1 MDNYSNQYT
10 NAKNLIYLYLL
21 HEEFKHPEKMKDGS
35 KIEKEI
41 YFIPKNILDKYKDL
55 CQYNDIIE
63 FFDNNKNI
71 LNGIT
76 LNKLDESKII
86 NIIDQIPGEIIDK
99 IENISKEYLLNALT
113 GEKNNQWKYKNLFKD
128 SNNKNIKGIKFIDDF
143 EMIDKNLKDFFQEK
157 NCNVLKGN
165 YFIGK
170 EGIFINISHNVYE
183 IGSFGQFGNFILN
196 YLLDK
201 KEIGNFDNFRNALI
215 NEGIDSIFNKI
226 KERKNKND
234 IKYNIFIDKCRSTF
248 SFYIINDI
256 ISDAFRNIIDNTE
269 DNNIN
274 NITQSEANNIN
285 NLIEAS
291 ANDINISINESI
303 IDNELISKDLNKI
316 KIEFVDKLKC
326 LILLSIYQKIIYKNN
341 TKIQKVF
348 LLNKKYMNQFYFN
361 EVDEL
366 TNNNK
371 VIKKIID
378 NKNVKDLS
386 LELIDS
392 NLLNDSQFTKIINKL
407 SSNKN
412 VHIPHIYEG
421 ENFSLSN
428 MKNIKIFKSF
438 VIINEELSKNMED
451 NFLIK
456 FGQPYLSYISIKE
469 KDILIVNDKQY
480 TIFIG
485 NLIYIDHSYNID
497 YILNFENH
505 KNLIDELQVI
515 INKKYNDYM
524 NDNYIFDKYGKI
536 EDIFPIFSKTDTLGI
551 IGYGYKYK
559 NTLDYINVID
569 YTKFLNNEL
578 LTNTI
583 SLFIHYETIKNKIS
597 KNFEKYYLINS
608 EYMENI
614 KIENNY
620 KLIKDHL
627 DENIKKVKILDNHKK
642 NIYYFLKT
650 FPIEFLDNYFS
661 NKFND
666 NQNKSQFNT
675 TVEPLMTTINYFDN
689 INQKINSLYIYNN
702 FEIIEKKIY

>member
-10 NAKNLIYLYLL
+10 NTKNLIYLYLL

-41 YFIPKNILDKYKDL
+41 YFIPKIILDKYKDL
-55 CQYNDIIE
+55 CQYNDIID

-76 LNKLDESKII
+76 LNKLDESNII
-86 NIIDQIPGEIIDK
+86 NIINQIPGDIIDK
-99 IENISKEYLLNALT
+99 IENINKEYLLKALT
-113 GEKNNQWKYKNLFKD
+113 GEKNNQWKYKIFLKV
-128 SNNKNIKGIKFIDDF
+128 SKNKNIKRIKYIQDF

-157 NCNVLKGN
+157 NCNVLEGN

-183 IGSFGQFGNFILN
+183 IGSFDQFGNFILN

-201 KEIGNFDNFRNALI
+201 KEIGNFNNFRNALI

-256 ISDAFRNIIDNTE
+256 ISDSFRNIIVNTE

-274 NITQSEANNIN
+274 NITQSKANNIN

-348 LLNKKYMNQFYFN
+348 LLNKKYMNQLYFN

-412 VHIPHIYEG
+412 DI
-421 ENFSLSN
+421 
-428 MKNIKIFKSF
+428 
-438 VIINEELSKNMED
+438 
-451 NFLIK
+451 FLI
-456 FGQPYLSYISIKE
+456 FMKE
-469 KDILIVNDKQY
+469 KILV
-480 TIFIG
+480 
-485 NLIYIDHSYNID
+485 
-497 YILNFENH
+497 
-505 KNLIDELQVI
+505 
-515 INKKYNDYM
+515 
-524 NDNYIFDKYGKI
+524 
-536 EDIFPIFSKTDTLGI
+536 
-551 IGYGYKYK
+551 
-559 NTLDYINVID
+559 
-569 YTKFLNNEL
+569 
-578 LTNTI
+578 
-583 SLFIHYETIKNKIS
+583 
-597 KNFEKYYLINS
+597 YLI
-608 EYMENI
+608 
-614 KIENNY
+614 
-620 KLIKDHL
+620 
-627 DENIKKVKILDNHKK
+627 
-642 NIYYFLKT
+642 
-650 FPIEFLDNYFS
+650 
-661 NKFND
+661 
-666 NQNKSQFNT
+666 
-675 TVEPLMTTINYFDN
+675 
-689 INQKINSLYIYNN
+689 
-702 FEIIEKKIY
+702 